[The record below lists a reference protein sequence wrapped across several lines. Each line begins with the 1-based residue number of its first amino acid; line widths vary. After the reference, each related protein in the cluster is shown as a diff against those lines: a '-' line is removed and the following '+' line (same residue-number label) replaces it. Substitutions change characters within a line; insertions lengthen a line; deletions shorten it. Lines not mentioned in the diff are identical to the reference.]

1 MEIFLDLVD
10 SNAQIAAYKKSLGL
24 SKDDIMQHIGNITFY
39 REVISLTIQIRT
51 LLKNKKDNRQEIEGL
66 RSQLKT
72 TVEEWK
78 HV

>member
-1 MEIFLDLVD
+1 LDLVD

>member
-1 MEIFLDLVD
+1 MDLVD